1 MTQATEPRVWR
12 ERFRRP
18 ALAGY
23 VMVLLIATLVPFR
36 PDPDAAR
43 VMERIGRAFHPSVG
57 SRDVVDGARNVVLFA
72 GWGVVWALT
81 AAGGVRRIILRATAS
96 GAGISALVETLQ
108 LFSSNRSAQLL
119 DLATNTA
126 GSFVGAVALIVL
138 VALANQRRSARS
150 FVGVPALL
158 FAGTYGA
165 AVLLEAVI
173 PLFRQQDPIAH
184 GGPFARFP
192 ATIAAFRLS
201 SVFELTVSDLVL
213 FLPAG
218 ALAVAA
224 LAEHGV
230 AYPQAGARVW
240 RWGAMLALL
249 AELLHGFLGQPIL
262 LGAFLSHALAVA
274 AGAWI
279 AARYLPQLT
288 VQLRGPMRPQALTVA
303 YALCVM
309 AWAWR
314 PFLPE
319 VTWSAVAA
327 KLATRWYLPL
337 NSLGGRMDLFSVSDV
352 CSQFL
357 LYLPLGGLLA
367 VWPIRR
373 RGWIAGSLP
382 AVWLAFVCEAVQLG
396 IWERTLDITIPLIQ
410 ASGALIGWAIVQRAG
425 YRVYGETWPRG
436 RT

>member
-1 MTQATEPRVWR
+1 
-12 ERFRRP
+12 
-18 ALAGY
+18 
-23 VMVLLIATLVPFR
+23 
-36 PDPDAAR
+36 
-43 VMERIGRAFHPSVG
+43 
-57 SRDVVDGARNVVLFA
+57 
-72 GWGVVWALT
+72 
-81 AAGGVRRIILRATAS
+81 
-96 GAGISALVETLQ
+96 
-108 LFSSNRSAQLL
+108 
-119 DLATNTA
+119 
-126 GSFVGAVALIVL
+126 
-138 VALANQRRSARS
+138 
-150 FVGVPALL
+150 
-158 FAGTYGA
+158 
-165 AVLLEAVI
+165 
-173 PLFRQQDPIAH
+173 
-184 GGPFARFP
+184 
-192 ATIAAFRLS
+192 
-201 SVFELTVSDLVL
+201 
-213 FLPAG
+213 
-218 ALAVAA
+218 VAA